1 MSNPSD
7 DVTDNSSTEPEPTP
21 EATPPTEP
29 KTGPEEKLETLT
41 KSPSTVETP
50 AEEEVPDVMQPP
62 WKVYNEFIYYN
73 PDESKWFCLSCRK
86 NLESGKAAGLHATQ
100 VHGMKKKYRVTV
112 PSVGQT
118 ETSETE
124 SSINREA
131 SDELAKELFGP
142 LGERAVNVGD
152 TADLALRINADQESK
167 YVAELVKNP
176 YVNYLYAKM
185 KDQRLIFP
193 EWTLADFLREG
204 ALIFAAS
211 LGCYSEFGQN
221 KEILKQ
227 NKYFS
232 KIAINITRSWEEYD
246 AEQEFEEAV
255 AKSET
260 DGK

>member
-1 MSNPSD
+1 MSGNPD
-7 DVTDNSSTEPEPTP
+7 DVTENSPTEPESTP
-21 EATPPTEP
+21 QPDSTPSPEP
-29 KTGPEEKLETLT
+29 NTGPEEKLET
-41 KSPSTVETP
+41 STTTP
-50 AEEEVPDVMQPP
+50 TPEVQTEEEVPDVMQPP

-73 PDESKWFCLSCRK
+73 PDESKWYCLSCRI

-100 VHGMKKKYRVTV
+100 VHGMKKKYRTITPTV
-112 PSVGQT
+112 VA
-118 ETSETE
+118 TSEE
-124 SSINREA
+124 EAKINRDA

-142 LGERAVNVGD
+142 LGERATNIGD
-152 TADLALRINADQESK
+152 TADLALRINADQEAK
-167 YVAELVKNP
+167 YVSELVKNP

-185 KDQRLIFP
+185 KDQRLLFP
-193 EWTLADFLREG
+193 DWTLADFLREG

-255 AKSET
+255 GKGEA